1 MMVFN
6 FNTAESNFKTLRQN
20 KIGVRK
26 GETEIALKKKN
37 NLPCTMGGGAD
48 SEILKMPLRDTT
60 IQFCG
65 CGLNCF
71 SPL

>member
-26 GETEIALKKKN
+26 GETEIALKKKKKQSPMHN
-37 NLPCTMGGGAD
+37 GW
-48 SEILKMPLRDTT
+48 
-60 IQFCG
+60 G
-65 CGLNCF
+65 C
-71 SPL
+71 

>member
-26 GETEIALKKKN
+26 GETEIALKKK
-37 NLPCTMGGGAD
+37 
-48 SEILKMPLRDTT
+48 T
-60 IQFCG
+60 ISHAQWVGVLTSKF
-65 CGLNCF
+65 
-71 SPL
+71 